1 MEIQDLYYLT
11 GFYTI
16 GDSAPQ
22 ALVVPLEE
30 PPFLVAR
37 LIECDLVPKLSWVP
51 KANPKR
57 TTTTTKLACRRS
69 GERWF

>member
-1 MEIQDLYYLT
+1 MRFFFLQDLYYLT

-22 ALVVPLEE
+22 ALVLPYDSVN

-37 LIECDLVPKLSWVP
+37 LIECDLVPKLSWISKVGP
-51 KANPKR
+51 GD
-57 TTTTTKLACRRS
+57 S
-69 GERWF
+69 